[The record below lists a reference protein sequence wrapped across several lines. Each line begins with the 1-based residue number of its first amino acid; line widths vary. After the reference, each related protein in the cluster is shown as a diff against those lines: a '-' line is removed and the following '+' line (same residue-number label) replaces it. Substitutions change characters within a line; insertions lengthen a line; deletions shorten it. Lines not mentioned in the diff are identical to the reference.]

1 MQLVAN
7 TRMYGAG
14 DRCRRLWSELV
25 AHISYDS
32 EVLLEMVEHAAPA
45 PIEDLWNRP
54 DMGLVQMCGWP
65 FWRSSPRPNLV
76 AAPVLDHEYCQ
87 GQPLYW
93 TNMVVRSDET
103 ADCLEDLFERRLGWT
118 VEHSHSGYNAP
129 RRMLLPHFLKSG
141 RHLFS
146 QSLGPYNS
154 PIGIINALLDD
165 EIDVGPVDGY
175 FYLLLER
182 HRPELA
188 SKVRTIALS
197 EPAPM
202 PPFVASSEILAGD
215 LEKLRQSAVRA
226 HLTPAAK
233 AVMADLAISR
243 FVLPEIGFYETTETW
258 SQQAIANGY
267 GKPA

>member
-7 TRMYGAG
+7 ARMYGAG
-14 DRCRRLWSELV
+14 DQCRRLWGELV
-25 AHISYDS
+25 AHIAHDS
-32 EVLLEMVEHAAPA
+32 GVPLEIVEHAAPA

-76 AAPVLDHEYCQ
+76 AAPILDHEYCKD
-87 GQPLYW
+87 QPLYW
-93 TNMVVRSDET
+93 TNMVVRSDDT
-103 ADCLEDLFERRLGWT
+103 ADSLEDLFERRFGWT

-129 RRMLLPHFLKSG
+129 RWMLLPHFLKSG
-141 RHLFS
+141 KRLFS
-146 QSLGPYNS
+146 QSLGPYKS

-182 HRPELA
+182 HRPEFA
-188 SKVRTIALS
+188 AKVRTIAVS

-202 PPFVASSEILAGD
+202 PPFVASSEISASD
-215 LEKLRQSAVRA
+215 LERLRHSAIQA
-226 HLTPAAK
+226 HLSPAARE
-233 AVMADLAISR
+233 VMADLAISR
-243 FVLPEIGFYETTETW
+243 FVLPELDFYGTTETW
-258 SQQAIANGY
+258 SQEAIANGY